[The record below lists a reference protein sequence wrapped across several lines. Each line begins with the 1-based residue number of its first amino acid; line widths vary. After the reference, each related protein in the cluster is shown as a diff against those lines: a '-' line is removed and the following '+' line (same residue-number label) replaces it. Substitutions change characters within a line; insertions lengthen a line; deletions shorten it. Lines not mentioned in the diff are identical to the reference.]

1 MRRET
6 LKNAVL
12 KIMREKMELKNVTH
26 LEETMRLNQD
36 LYIDSVMM
44 LQLIV
49 YIEMDVKLC
58 VPEDEDRPKSISY
71 CRIFAYFS
79 RKSYSRYNEVN
90 VNN

>member
-6 LKNAVL
+6 LKNEVL
-12 KIMREKMELKNVTH
+12 KIMTEKMEIKNVTH

-49 YIEMDVKLC
+49 YIEMDVKLS
-58 VPEDEDRPKSISY
+58 VPEDEVDPKAFLTVGSLLD
-71 CRIFAYFS
+71 FM
-79 RKSYSRYNEVN
+79 EELQPV
-90 VNN
+90 

>member
-1 MRRET
+1 MRREA

-12 KIMREKMELKNVTH
+12 KIMIEKMELKNVTH

-49 YIEMDVKLC
+49 YIEMDIKLC
-58 VPEDEDRPKSISY
+58 VPGDEVDPKAFLTVGSLLD
-71 CRIFAYFS
+71 FMEELQ
-79 RKSYSRYNEVN
+79 EVN

>member
-1 MRRET
+1 MRREA

-12 KIMREKMELKNVTH
+12 KIMIEKMELKNVTH

-58 VPEDEDRPKSISY
+58 VPEDEVDPKAFLTVGSLLD
-71 CRIFAYFS
+71 FMEELQ
-79 RKSYSRYNEVN
+79 EVN

>member
-1 MRRET
+1 MRREA

-12 KIMREKMELKNVTH
+12 KIMIEKMELKNVKH

-49 YIEMDVKLC
+49 YIEMDIKLC
-58 VPEDEDRPKSISY
+58 VPEDEVDPKAFLTVGSLLD
-71 CRIFAYFS
+71 FMEELQ
-79 RKSYSRYNEVN
+79 EVN

>member
-1 MRRET
+1 MSREM
-6 LKNAVL
+6 LKEAVL
-12 KIMREKMELKNVTH
+12 SIMREKMELKNVTH

-49 YIEMDVKLC
+49 YIEMDLKLC
-58 VPEDEDRPKSISY
+58 VPEDEIDPKAFLTVGSLLDFMEELQPLHEI
-71 CRIFAYFS
+71 
-79 RKSYSRYNEVN
+79 N

>member
-1 MRRET
+1 MRREA

-12 KIMREKMELKNVTH
+12 KIMIEKMELKNVTH

-36 LYIDSVMM
+36 LYIDSLMM

-49 YIEMDVKLC
+49 YIEMDIKLC
-58 VPEDEDRPKSISY
+58 VPEDEVDPKAFLTVGSLLD
-71 CRIFAYFS
+71 FMEELQ
-79 RKSYSRYNEVN
+79 EVN

>member
-1 MRRET
+1 M
-6 LKNAVL
+6 
-12 KIMREKMELKNVTH
+12 IEKMELKNVTH

-49 YIEMDVKLC
+49 YIEMDIKLC
-58 VPEDEDRPKSISY
+58 VPEDEVDPKAFLTVGSLLD
-71 CRIFAYFS
+71 FMEELQ
-79 RKSYSRYNEVN
+79 EVN

>member
-1 MRRET
+1 MSREM
-6 LKNAVL
+6 LKEAVL
-12 KIMREKMELKNVTH
+12 SIMREKMELKNVTH

-49 YIEMDVKLC
+49 YIEMDLRLC
-58 VPEDEDRPKSISY
+58 VPEDEIDPKAFLTVGSLLD
-71 CRIFAYFS
+71 FMEELQPLH
-79 RKSYSRYNEVN
+79 EVN

>member
-1 MRRET
+1 MRREA

-12 KIMREKMELKNVTH
+12 KIMIEKMELKNVTH

-49 YIEMDVKLC
+49 YIEMVVKLC
-58 VPEDEDRPKSISY
+58 VPEDEVDPTAFLTVGSLLD
-71 CRIFAYFS
+71 FMEELEPLQ
-79 RKSYSRYNEVN
+79 EVN

>member
-1 MRRET
+1 MRREA

-12 KIMREKMELKNVTH
+12 KIMTEKMELKNVTH

-58 VPEDEDRPKSISY
+58 VPEDEVDPTAFLTVGSLLD
-71 CRIFAYFS
+71 FM
-79 RKSYSRYNEVN
+79 EELQPLQDVN

>member
-1 MRRET
+1 MRREA

-12 KIMREKMELKNVTH
+12 KIMIEKMELKNVTH

-36 LYIDSVMM
+36 LYMDSVMM

-49 YIEMDVKLC
+49 YIEMDIKLC
-58 VPEDEDRPKSISY
+58 VPEDEVDPKAFLTVGSLLD
-71 CRIFAYFS
+71 FMEELQ
-79 RKSYSRYNEVN
+79 EVN

>member
-1 MRRET
+1 
-6 LKNAVL
+6 
-12 KIMREKMELKNVTH
+12 MELKNVTH

-58 VPEDEDRPKSISY
+58 VPEDEVDPKA
-71 CRIFAYFS
+71 FLL
-79 RKSYSRYNEVN
+79 
-90 VNN
+90 

>member
-1 MRRET
+1 MRREA

-12 KIMREKMELKNVTH
+12 KIMIEKMELKNVTH

-49 YIEMDVKLC
+49 YIEIDVKLC
-58 VPEDEDRPKSISY
+58 VPEDEVDPKAFLTVGSLLDFMEELQEI
-71 CRIFAYFS
+71 
-79 RKSYSRYNEVN
+79 N

>member
-1 MRRET
+1 MRRE
-6 LKNAVL
+6 VL
-12 KIMREKMELKNVTH
+12 KDAVFKIMTEKMELKNVTH

-49 YIEMDVKLC
+49 YIEMDVMLC
-58 VPEDEDRPKSISY
+58 VPEDEVDPKAFLTVGSLLD
-71 CRIFAYFS
+71 FM
-79 RKSYSRYNEVN
+79 EELQPLQDVN

>member
-1 MRRET
+1 MSREM
-6 LKNAVL
+6 LKEAVL
-12 KIMREKMELKNVTH
+12 SIMREKMELKNVTH

-49 YIEMDVKLC
+49 YIEMDLKLC
-58 VPEDEDRPKSISY
+58 VPEDEIDPKAFLTVGSLLEFMEELQPLHEI
-71 CRIFAYFS
+71 
-79 RKSYSRYNEVN
+79 N

>member
-1 MRRET
+1 MRREA

-12 KIMREKMELKNVTH
+12 KIMIEKMELKNVTH

-49 YIEMDVKLC
+49 YIEMDLKLC
-58 VPEDEDRPKSISY
+58 VPEDEADPKAFLTVGSLLD
-71 CRIFAYFS
+71 FM
-79 RKSYSRYNEVN
+79 EELQPLQDVN

>member
-1 MRRET
+1 MSREM
-6 LKNAVL
+6 LKEAVL
-12 KIMREKMELKNVTH
+12 SIMREKMELKNVTH

-49 YIEMDVKLC
+49 YIEMDLKLC
-58 VPEDEDRPKSISY
+58 VPEDEIDPKAFLTVGSLLD
-71 CRIFAYFS
+71 FMEDLQPLH
-79 RKSYSRYNEVN
+79 EVN

>member
-1 MRRET
+1 MSRET
-6 LKNAVL
+6 LKDAVL
-12 KIMREKMELKNVTH
+12 SIMREKMELKNVTH

-49 YIEMDVKLC
+49 YIEMELKLC
-58 VPEDEDRPKSISY
+58 VPEDEIDPKAFLTVGSLLD
-71 CRIFAYFS
+71 FMEELQPLQA
-79 RKSYSRYNEVN
+79 VN

>member
-1 MRRET
+1 MRREA

-12 KIMREKMELKNVTH
+12 KIMIEKMELKNVTH

-49 YIEMDVKLC
+49 YIEMDIKLC
-58 VPEDEDRPKSISY
+58 VPEDEVDPKAFLTVGSLLDFMEELQEI
-71 CRIFAYFS
+71 
-79 RKSYSRYNEVN
+79 N

>member
-1 MRRET
+1 MRREA

-12 KIMREKMELKNVTH
+12 KIMIEKMELKNVTH

-49 YIEMDVKLC
+49 YIEVDVKLC
-58 VPEDEDRPKSISY
+58 VPEDEVDPKAFLTVGSLLD
-71 CRIFAYFS
+71 FMEELEPLQ
-79 RKSYSRYNEVN
+79 EVN

>member
-1 MRRET
+1 MRREI
-6 LKNAVL
+6 LKNEVL
-12 KIMREKMELKNVTH
+12 KIMKEKMELKNVTH

-58 VPEDEDRPKSISY
+58 VPEDEVDPKVFLTVGSLLD
-71 CRIFAYFS
+71 FMEELQPLQ
-79 RKSYSRYNEVN
+79 EVN

>member
-6 LKNAVL
+6 LKSAVL
-12 KIMREKMELKNVTH
+12 KIMEEKMELKNVTH

-49 YIEMDVKLC
+49 YIEMDLKLC
-58 VPEDEDRPKSISY
+58 VPEDEVDPKTFLTVGSLLD
-71 CRIFAYFS
+71 FMEELQPLQ
-79 RKSYSRYNEVN
+79 EVN

>member
-6 LKNAVL
+6 LKNEVL
-12 KIMREKMELKNVTH
+12 KIMTEKMELKNVTH

-49 YIEMDVKLC
+49 YIEMDVKLS
-58 VPEDEDRPKSISY
+58 VPEDEVDPKAFLTVGSLLD
-71 CRIFAYFS
+71 FM
-79 RKSYSRYNEVN
+79 EELQPV
-90 VNN
+90 

>member
-1 MRRET
+1 M
-6 LKNAVL
+6 LKEAVL
-12 KIMREKMELKNVTH
+12 SIMREKMELKNVTH

-49 YIEMDVKLC
+49 YIEMDLKLC
-58 VPEDEDRPKSISY
+58 VPEDEIDPKAFLTVGSLLDFMEELQPLHEI
-71 CRIFAYFS
+71 
-79 RKSYSRYNEVN
+79 N

>member
-1 MRRET
+1 MRREA

-12 KIMREKMELKNVTH
+12 KIMIEKMELKNVTH

-49 YIEMDVKLC
+49 YIEMDIKLC
-58 VPEDEDRPKSISY
+58 VPEDEVDPKAFLTVGSLLDFMEEL
-71 CRIFAYFS
+71 R
-79 RKSYSRYNEVN
+79 EVN

>member
-1 MRRET
+1 MSREM
-6 LKNAVL
+6 LKEAVL
-12 KIMREKMELKNVTH
+12 SIMREKMELKNVTH

-49 YIEMDVKLC
+49 YIEMDLKLC
-58 VPEDEDRPKSISY
+58 VPEDEIDPKAFLTVGSLLD
-71 CRIFAYFS
+71 FMEELQPLH
-79 RKSYSRYNEVN
+79 EVN